1 VYIINVNDLNRG
13 QRQAKRYCF
22 LLMTNPID
30 LPFEKKVELQYS
42 SQRVP
47 VGEGVIFIEYREVP
61 VEDIQQRTPIDGAW
75 NKNRVRA
82 DGLIQ
87 ETVTDFANR
96 IKEGRYLFTYEQPTV
111 CEVHGGGYEL
121 ICGEHRL
128 QAHKLASRKT
138 MFVAVVK
145 FESTEARLVFQSNEN
160 DEDTEYVKAIRT
172 ETDVVLTLT
181 EMVNEGIIDIDD
193 DKSINARLIKLRQKT
208 GDFPILREKLR
219 SKFGKITPVKS
230 YSDEDRR
237 EWVQEYKSNIEFSS
251 RTNVK
256 PVEGVAYISK
266 TFKGGS
272 GKGGLRDL
280 DYDPRCFFDDCF
292 LLQQEGIHRVVNIAS
307 VNGATSEKLPQ
318 IRNYKNTKMIG
329 EWQSRIVKIADDIRD
344 GKIDPVNQID
354 FKWTPQIDSVDNLE
368 DWA

>member
-1 VYIINVNDLNRG
+1 MSTTSIEGNDKPN
-13 QRQAKRYCF
+13 AIVF
-22 LLMTNPID
+22 LLMTNPIN

-42 SQRVP
+42 SQRIP
-47 VGEGVIFIEYREVP
+47 VGEGVIFIDYREVP
-61 VEDIQQRTPIDGAW
+61 VEDIQQRTIDGVL
-75 NKNRVRA
+75 NRVRA
-82 DGLIQ
+82 EGLIQ
-87 ETVTDFANR
+87 ETVAAFVDR
-96 IKEGRYLFTYEQPTV
+96 INEGRYLFTYEQPIV
-111 CEVHGGGYEL
+111 CEVHGAGYEL

-128 QAHKLASRKT
+128 QAHKLAGRKT

-160 DEDTEYVKAIRT
+160 DEDDEYVKAIRT
-172 ETDVVLTLT
+172 ENDVVLTLT

-208 GDFPILREKLR
+208 GDFPTLREKLR

-230 YSDEDRR
+230 YCDETRR

-354 FKWTPQIDSVDNLE
+354 FKWTPQIDSVDNME
-368 DWA
+368 EWA

>member
-1 VYIINVNDLNRG
+1 
-13 QRQAKRYCF
+13 
-22 LLMTNPID
+22 MTNPID

-61 VEDIQQRTPIDGAW
+61 VKDIQQRTPIDGAW

-82 DGLIQ
+82 EGLIQ
-87 ETVTDFANR
+87 ETIADFVNR

-111 CEVHGGGYEL
+111 CEVHGAGYEL

-128 QAHKLASRKT
+128 QAHKLAGRKT

-193 DKSINARLIKLRQKT
+193 DKSINARLIKLR
-208 GDFPILREKLR
+208 
-219 SKFGKITPVKS
+219 
-230 YSDEDRR
+230 
-237 EWVQEYKSNIEFSS
+237 
-251 RTNVK
+251 
-256 PVEGVAYISK
+256 
-266 TFKGGS
+266 
-272 GKGGLRDL
+272 
-280 DYDPRCFFDDCF
+280 
-292 LLQQEGIHRVVNIAS
+292 
-307 VNGATSEKLPQ
+307 
-318 IRNYKNTKMIG
+318 
-329 EWQSRIVKIADDIRD
+329 
-344 GKIDPVNQID
+344 
-354 FKWTPQIDSVDNLE
+354 
-368 DWA
+368 

>member
-1 VYIINVNDLNRG
+1 
-13 QRQAKRYCF
+13 
-22 LLMTNPID
+22 M
-30 LPFEKKVELQYS
+30 
-42 SQRVP
+42 
-47 VGEGVIFIEYREVP
+47 
-61 VEDIQQRTPIDGAW
+61 
-75 NKNRVRA
+75 
-82 DGLIQ
+82 
-87 ETVTDFANR
+87 
-96 IKEGRYLFTYEQPTV
+96 
-111 CEVHGGGYEL
+111 
-121 ICGEHRL
+121 
-128 QAHKLASRKT
+128 
-138 MFVAVVK
+138 
-145 FESTEARLVFQSNEN
+145 
-160 DEDTEYVKAIRT
+160 
-172 ETDVVLTLT
+172 VLTLI

-193 DKSINARLIKLRQKT
+193 DKSINARPSNFVKRLETFLFSVRNFVLSLVRLHQ
-208 GDFPILREKLR
+208 
-219 SKFGKITPVKS
+219 SKVT
-230 YSDEDRR
+230 DEDRR

-307 VNGATSEKLPQ
+307 VNGATSEKLPK

-354 FKWTPQIDSVDNLE
+354 FKWTPQIDSVDNPGGVL
-368 DWA
+368 

>member
-1 VYIINVNDLNRG
+1 
-13 QRQAKRYCF
+13 
-22 LLMTNPID
+22 MTNPID

-61 VEDIQQRTPIDGAW
+61 VKDIQQRTPIDGAW

-82 DGLIQ
+82 EGLIQ
-87 ETVTDFANR
+87 ETIADFVNR

-111 CEVHGGGYEL
+111 CEVHGAGYEL

-128 QAHKLASRKT
+128 QAHKLAGRKT

-208 GDFPILREKLR
+208 GDFPTLREKLR

-292 LLQQEGIHRVVNIAS
+292 LLQQEGVNKVVNIAS
-307 VNGATSEKLPQ
+307 INGATSEKLPQ

-354 FKWTPQIDSVDNLE
+354 FKWTPQIDSVDNME
-368 DWA
+368 EWA